1 MNHIKN
7 LKKVKKHKGIGKI
20 NHVSR
25 NELSQFFFEF
35 DLLDIDEN
43 VKQRKYPYKIWKD
56 KAFEVAS
63 NPEFAR
69 SSNRA
74 IFTVS

>member
-20 NHVSR
+20 THVSR
-25 NELSQFFFEF
+25 NELSQFFFEL

-43 VKQRKYPYKIWKD
+43 FKQRKYPYKIWED